1 MANFIA
7 QSQVEFNQEIV
18 LALDLASKKRGLAFL
33 ENSRISNSNAGK
45 SFTASWEIY
54 DEFDGNSRAI
64 LISKFQRTSG
74 TTEEKIPFDVIRALE
89 IIASDDRFKKVWIV
103 IGGAGWNQKYLQ
115 FIETKLQNWI
125 PQMIG
130 RVLIVVRRNDLL
142 TTDFSDF

>member
-1 MANFIA
+1 MENFIA
-7 QSQVEFNQEIV
+7 QSQIEFNQEIV
-18 LALDLASKKRGLAFL
+18 LALEIASKKRDLAFL
-33 ENSRISNSNAGK
+33 ENSKISVSNAGK
-45 SFTASWEIY
+45 TFTASWEIY

-89 IIASDDRFKKVWIV
+89 VIASDNRYKKVWIV
-103 IGGAGWNQKYLQ
+103 LGGTGWNQKYLQ

-130 RVLIVVRRNDLL
+130 RVLIVVRRSDFLS
-142 TTDFSDF
+142 TDFSDF